1 MCIHQCLMA
10 IKSRVQQFIF
20 GRYLVSLQLLHG
32 FTCREC
38 FKLFFVI
45 KKEWTC
51 CIWRTKFVKVKVSK
65 KLWRPR
71 ISSQTVLQIMF
82 YFRLFEIKKC
92 YRFWILISHLIFE
105 LNKSRTRIEDKK
117 YAVLITTLYIMHNYL
132 FLQSSSQINSIHLE
146 WRYFI
151 LIFINLYVHVYD
163 L

>member
-20 GRYLVSLQLLHG
+20 GRYLMSLQLLRG

-82 YFRLFEIKKC
+82 YFRLFEIKRNVIAFKFLFHIWSLSSIKAEQKRCAYYNFVC
-92 YRFWILISHLIFE
+92 YAQLSISAGF
-105 LNKSRTRIEDKK
+105 
-117 YAVLITTLYIMHNYL
+117 
-132 FLQSSSQINSIHLE
+132 
-146 WRYFI
+146 
-151 LIFINLYVHVYD
+151 
-163 L
+163 

>member
-20 GRYLVSLQLLHG
+20 GRYLMSLQLLRG

-71 ISSQTVLQIMF
+71 ISSKTVLQIKF
-82 YFRLFEIKKC
+82 YFRLFEIKRNVIAFKFLFHIWSLSSIKAEQKRCAYYNFVC
-92 YRFWILISHLIFE
+92 YAQLSISAGF
-105 LNKSRTRIEDKK
+105 
-117 YAVLITTLYIMHNYL
+117 
-132 FLQSSSQINSIHLE
+132 
-146 WRYFI
+146 
-151 LIFINLYVHVYD
+151 
-163 L
+163 